1 MPLNTKCAR
10 LSAITF
16 ALFLTGAGLARAD
29 CQTDFN
35 AMRQEMEEKG
45 QALQAAGKRKAPPQ
59 ELCGLFRTYTAVEG
73 KLAKYLADNKD
84 WCQIPE
90 QAVTSA
96 KANNAKTAALRDKIC
111 AAAASGAT
119 GGEAG
124 GGKPP
129 PQGSI
134 SSALGVTTGYVPGQS
149 SKGGGIFDTLN
160 GSALG
165 K

>member
-1 MPLNTKCAR
+1 MLLNIKCVR
-10 LSAITF
+10 LSAVSL
-16 ALFLTGAGLARAD
+16 ALLIAGAAAARAD
-29 CQTDFN
+29 CQTDFT
-35 AMRQEMEEKG
+35 ALRQEMEEKG
-45 QALQAAGKRKAPPQ
+45 QALQAAGKRKATPQ
-59 ELCGLFRTYTAVEG
+59 ELCGLFRTYTAIEG

-84 WCQIPE
+84 WCQIPD
-90 QAVTSA
+90 QAVSSA
-96 KANNAKTAALRDKIC
+96 KASNVKTVALRDKIC
-111 AAAASGAT
+111 AAAASGAA
-119 GGEAG
+119 GGEG